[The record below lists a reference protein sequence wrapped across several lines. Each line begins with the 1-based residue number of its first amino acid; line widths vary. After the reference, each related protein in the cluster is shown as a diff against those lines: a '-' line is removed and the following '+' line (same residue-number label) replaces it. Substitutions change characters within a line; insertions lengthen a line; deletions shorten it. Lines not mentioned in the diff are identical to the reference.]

1 MNHWQKLEY
10 RGDGFPPFSI
20 RLDYCHEDIAFR
32 DMYAL
37 DDDEEY
43 ITKTEK
49 EIEEGYRYFVI
60 LRARVYLAG
69 VEVGSHSLGGLLFD
83 DTDQMESMMRS
94 DYEGIISEAVDNAK
108 HNLRQMSEAMNG
120 VTV

>member
-10 RGDGFPPFSI
+10 RGDGFQPFHI
-20 RLDYCHEDIAFR
+20 RLDYCHEDVAFR
-32 DMYAL
+32 DMYNF
-37 DDDEEY
+37 DDDEEW
-43 ITKTEK
+43 INRTEK
-49 EIEEGYRYFVI
+49 EIEDGYKYWVI

-94 DYEGIISEAVDNAK
+94 DYEGIISEAVANAK

>member
-1 MNHWQKLEY
+1 MSNWQKLEY
-10 RGDGFPPFSI
+10 RGDSFQPFHI
-20 RLDYCHEDIAFR
+20 RLDYCHEDVAFR
-32 DMYAL
+32 DMYAF
-37 DDDEEY
+37 DDDEEW

-49 EIEEGYRYFVI
+49 EIEDGYRYWVI

-83 DTDQMESMMRS
+83 GTDQMESMMRL

-120 VTV
+120 VTA

>member
-10 RGDGFPPFSI
+10 RGDEFQPFHI
-20 RLDYCHEDIAFR
+20 RLDYCHEDVAFR
-32 DMYAL
+32 DMYAF
-37 DDDEEY
+37 DDDEEW

-49 EIEEGYRYFVI
+49 EIEDGYRYWVI

-94 DYEGIISEAVDNAK
+94 DYEGIISEAVANAK
-108 HNLRQMSEAMNG
+108 HNLRQMSEAMSG
-120 VTV
+120 VTA